1 MNEVNSVFP
10 IMLLTVQNLIE
21 YLNSKYFKDVKI
33 EEEVKRMTKTLYD
46 PEVERK
52 GEEKKAMEIAK
63 NFLKLGV
70 DIDKIIK
77 GTGLSENIVKELS
90 KEVKY

>member
-1 MNEVNSVFP
+1 
-10 IMLLTVQNLIE
+10 
-21 YLNSKYFKDVKI
+21 
-33 EEEVKRMTKTLYD
+33 MTKTLYD
-46 PEVERK
+46 PEVEKK
-52 GEEKKAMEIAK
+52 GEKKKAIEIAK

-90 KEVKY
+90 KEVKS